1 MTPLALRTSK
11 TYPRVSLTHFWCQV
25 VIVLCVPDTQAMVC
39 WRSGIFSRCFCPGG
53 SRAQQPASSPEP
65 GTPALLPPP
74 GLVGLEVA
82 LVRLDLALTLNGG
95 SSPTMSPT
103 SSPRSQK
110 EEGEGWAYMEGGEGW
125 KQELGRAEIALKLD

>member
-1 MTPLALRTSK
+1 MTHLALQTSK

-25 VIVLCVPDTQAMVC
+25 VIVLCVPDKQAMVC
-39 WRSGIFSRCFCPGG
+39 WRSGIFSKMLLSGWI
-53 SRAQQPASSPEP
+53 SSPATCQLPEP
-65 GTPALLPPP
+65 GAP
-74 GLVGLEVA
+74 GLAGLEVA

-95 SSPTMSPT
+95 LSPIMSPT

-125 KQELGRAEIALKLD
+125 KQEPGRAEIALKLD